1 MKIAQPINK
10 IAIILA
16 LVSFLIG
23 TSLLLLYI
31 FHITYIERSTL
42 RHIGLNYIRIAF
54 LVNIIYLAFLIINA
68 IFFSKDTKENLITI
82 LFFLLNIPIT
92 LIYIQIA

>member
-1 MKIAQPINK
+1 MKIAHPINK

-31 FHITYIERSTL
+31 CFKWSAL
-42 RHIGLNYIRIAF
+42 LHIGINYVRIAF
-54 LVNIIYLAFLIINA
+54 LVNAIFLAFLIINA
-68 IFFSKDTKENLITI
+68 LFFSKDTKENLITI
-82 LFFLLNIPIT
+82 LLFLLNIPIT
-92 LIYIQIA
+92 LIYIQIV